1 MTNYLENPKWCV
13 EPQRFCH
20 DHIHVRHLLQLL
32 ILDVLTVVVYDIIH
46 LFSQPLL
53 DFGVLG
59 QLIAHVGQ
67 GVGCGVISG
76 NKDDKSCRDNIKLT
90 QFLGDLVVKLGVLV
104 KLIRLVLILV
114 NVRSGMATNSISYCL
129 PLKRDIDLPGWRANH
144 WMIFVLFSISFS
156 NFLVLF
162 LSS

>member
-1 MTNYLENPKWCV
+1 MTNYLVNPNWCV
-13 EPQRFCH
+13 EPQGFCH

-32 ILDVLTVVVYDIIH
+32 ILDVLTIVVYDIIH

-59 QLIAHVGQ
+59 QLIAHIGE

-76 NKDDKSCRDNIKLT
+76 NKDDKSCRDNLKLT

-114 NVRSGMATNSISYCL
+114 NVRSGMATTRIMTY
-129 PLKRDIDLPGWRANH
+129 KA
-144 WMIFVLFSISFS
+144 FS
-156 NFLVLF
+156 
-162 LSS
+162 